1 MIDNVLSSTPFN
13 IGGEMAFLLL
23 FLTVLTLPPPVGF
36 RDPFINRYAP
46 AKPARM
52 KHAKK
57 AKPTAVL
64 ALFAVTHV
72 ASLSQYPLEQH
83 LWKSVSVIRIRIRI
97 MRTHSRRQLYISK
110 SISKSISISISIS
123 HTTDGMEG

>member
-23 FLTVLTLPPPVGF
+23 FLTVLTLPPVGF

-72 ASLSQYPLEQH
+72 ASLTQYPLLEQH
-83 LWKSVSVIRIRIRI
+83 L
-97 MRTHSRRQLYISK
+97 
-110 SISKSISISISIS
+110 
-123 HTTDGMEG
+123 